1 MILALLIISILLFC
15 WSVWQSGKIPEHT
28 YEEDKEDKVEIKKE
42 EPTPVMV
49 DFFDSIKNDDDDQ
62 DPPTVV
68 MVRK

>member
-49 DFFDSIKNDDDDQ
+49 YFFD
-62 DPPTVV
+62 
-68 MVRK
+68 